1 MDVIYLL
8 SAHLGGNE
16 ASKEY
21 HNFKEFY
28 SLVLMAFVDA
38 KYQFI
43 FANCGLPGNTHD
55 SMIFQSTSIYRKI
68 SRGAFFP
75 HFDFSEQGCKI
86 FPLILGDSAFE
97 MRPWLMKPYGNEAI
111 WECRSF

>member
-1 MDVIYLL
+1 MAVQYLVQRL
-8 SAHLGGNE
+8 STSRDIARNYYFAAVDGCQIPIKCPPGGNE

-68 SRGAFFP
+68 SRGF
-75 HFDFSEQGCKI
+75 
-86 FPLILGDSAFE
+86 
-97 MRPWLMKPYGNEAI
+97 
-111 WECRSF
+111 